1 MGDEFSVFGQLSQLT
16 PAGKPRDA
24 KEVPLDKEAR
34 RRPRGKKKEPDPPS
48 PQDAD
53 GEEPGE
59 NRNPSGKVLDIII

>member
-1 MGDEFSVFGQLSQLT
+1 MGEDISVFGQLSQLT

-24 KEVPLDKEAR
+24 KEVPLDKESR
-34 RRPRGKKKEPDPPS
+34 RRPRGKRKQPEPAS
-48 PQDAD
+48 SQDAD